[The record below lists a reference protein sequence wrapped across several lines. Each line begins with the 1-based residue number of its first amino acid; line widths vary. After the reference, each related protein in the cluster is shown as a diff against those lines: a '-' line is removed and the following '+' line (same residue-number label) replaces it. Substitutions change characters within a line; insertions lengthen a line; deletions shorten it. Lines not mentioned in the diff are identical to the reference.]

1 MRRADAG
8 LGVRPFCCPFCCPFG
23 YPFRRG
29 ARAGG
34 AASACPRWPFG
45 PARFASRA
53 RACRRGAGG
62 RLSTV
67 NHRPPATGHRP
78 PATGHRPPTTGHRP
92 PATDHR
98 PPTTGH
104 RPPATDHRP
113 PTTDHRPPATGH
125 RPPTTDHRPP
135 TTGSGGP
142 PAPSHAVE
150 WRAAVPLAGCR
161 FYSTRARPRV
171 RLDQAMSNQWPANV
185 AGASMRPPSSPWDRY
200 HVDFVLVN
208 PYRSGESRRACR

>member
-1 MRRADAG
+1 MLSVWLSVSSRCEG
-8 LGVRPFCCPFCCPFG
+8 L
-23 YPFRRG
+23 RG
-29 ARAGG
+29 GIGLPAMAVRAGAFRVAG
-34 AASACPRWPFG
+34 PRRSP
-45 PARFASRA
+45 R
-53 RACRRGAGG
+53 GG
-62 RLSTV
+62 RPIV
-67 NHRPPATGHRP
+67 DRQ
-78 PATGHRPPTTGHRP
+78 PPT
-92 PATDHR
+92 A
-98 PPTTGH
+98 GH

-113 PTTDHRPPATGH
+113 PTTDHRPPATDH

-135 TTGSGGP
+135 TTGRGGP

>member
-1 MRRADAG
+1 MLSVWLSVWLSVSSRCEG
-8 LGVRPFCCPFCCPFG
+8 L
-23 YPFRRG
+23 RG
-29 ARAGG
+29 GIGLPAMAVRAGAFRVAG
-34 AASACPRWPFG
+34 PRMSP
-45 PARFASRA
+45 R
-53 RACRRGAGG
+53 GG
-62 RLSTV
+62 RPIVDRQPPTAGHRPPTTG
-67 NHRPPATGHRP
+67 HRPPATGHRP

-98 PPTTGH
+98 PPTT
-104 RPPATDHRP
+104 
-113 PTTDHRPPATGH
+113 DHRPPA
-125 RPPTTDHRPP
+125 TDHRPP

>member
-1 MRRADAG
+1 MPLIAPIDATGGRRIGRPPVLLSVWLSVSSRCEG
-8 LGVRPFCCPFCCPFG
+8 L
-23 YPFRRG
+23 RG
-29 ARAGG
+29 GIGLPAMAVRAGAFRVAG
-34 AASACPRWPFG
+34 PRMSP
-45 PARFASRA
+45 R
-53 RACRRGAGG
+53 GG
-62 RLSTV
+62 RPIV
-67 NHRPPATGHRP
+67 DRQ
-78 PATGHRPPTTGHRP
+78 PPTTGR
-92 PATDHR
+92 
-98 PPTTGH
+98 
-104 RPPATDHRP
+104 
-113 PTTDHRPPATGH
+113 
-125 RPPTTDHRPP
+125 
-135 TTGSGGP
+135 GGP